1 MRSTFTILA
10 LLLLGVFWVARPWA
24 LTRMMQCKGDVI
36 YFLLIY
42 FFTCDPCLCKWY
54 VCRHSQPTWLCHFG
68 SSYWSSDHLVF
79 EKPFSLCPCQDSQW
93 WKRVQLRWLQA
104 KTLIPLDPMN
114 LLPWPA
120 LSRKWS
126 QKEWGRRKWG
136 GLIHAQWQCTGSGP
150 GREYCTHGTG
160 HGRYGSVSSLL
171 HGGSVNKRPPAA
183 WRHMVVWTKMKL
195 PEGCWIRFCESTD
208 WIAGLSRCCNKG
220 DGCHCWIECCS
231 HPAVLKCG
239 ELNLLKFLLQAG
251 GFLYKACGD
260 TAAFDSWL
268 SEHRIWQKTTCKLC
282 KKLWIFCLMFV
293 ILSRDLHFLLVEEPK
308 ARQRGKGRVQ

>member
-171 HGGSVNKRPPAA
+171 HGGSVNKRSLLNTRGPPAA
-183 WRHMVVWTKMKL
+183 WRPWLFGRRWNCQKVVESGSANPRTGLPVCLHPLTKGMAASAELSAVPIRRSWSAENWTYWSSSFKL
-195 PEGCWIRFCESTD
+195 VVSCTKLVVTLQPLTLGCRSIEFGRRLLASSAKSFES
-208 WIAGLSRCCNKG
+208 
-220 DGCHCWIECCS
+220 
-231 HPAVLKCG
+231 
-239 ELNLLKFLLQAG
+239 
-251 GFLYKACGD
+251 
-260 TAAFDSWL
+260 
-268 SEHRIWQKTTCKLC
+268 
-282 KKLWIFCLMFV
+282 FV
-293 ILSRDLHFLLVEEPK
+293 
-308 ARQRGKGRVQ
+308 

>member
-114 LLPWPA
+114 LLAWPA
-120 LSRKWS
+120 LSRKRS

-150 GREYCTHGTG
+150 GREYTIALMEQVMEGMGPC
-160 HGRYGSVSSLL
+160 RVCCM
-171 HGGSVNKRPPAA
+171 V
-183 WRHMVVWTKMKL
+183 VVWTR
-195 PEGCWIRFCESTD
+195 EACWIREGPQRLGGHGCLDED
-208 WIAGLSRCCNKG
+208 EIARRLLNPVLRIHGLDCRFVS
-220 DGCHCWIECCS
+220 
-231 HPAVLKCG
+231 VL
-239 ELNLLKFLLQAG
+239 
-251 GFLYKACGD
+251 
-260 TAAFDSWL
+260 
-268 SEHRIWQKTTCKLC
+268 
-282 KKLWIFCLMFV
+282 
-293 ILSRDLHFLLVEEPK
+293 
-308 ARQRGKGRVQ
+308 